1 MTCGESRFVFTVIN
15 ALCNS
20 LKPIKEAEVF
30 FLPPPPL
37 VFNILKFKIFCF
49 PVLLWLHENGSV
61 THTLYMHNSVS
72 LFSGSLD
79 SCRYIWLTVHT
90 IEMKVSKFMHGI

>member
-1 MTCGESRFVFTVIN
+1 MRTGVS
-15 ALCNS
+15 
-20 LKPIKEAEVF
+20 
-30 FLPPPPL
+30 
-37 VFNILKFKIFCF
+37 
-49 PVLLWLHENGSV
+49 
-61 THTLYMHNSVS
+61 HTLYMHNSVS